1 MHASLHSSNNEQAT
15 PPSSGLAPAT
25 ADKNLL
31 EVPRGQVTNETV
43 ATLTEGGFSSEFVAM
58 AKDLASR

>member
-1 MHASLHSSNNEQAT
+1 MHASIHPGGNGQ
-15 PPSSGLAPAT
+15 APAAASASQT
-25 ADKNLL
+25 TDKNLL
-31 EVPRGQVTNETV
+31 EVPRGPVTQETV